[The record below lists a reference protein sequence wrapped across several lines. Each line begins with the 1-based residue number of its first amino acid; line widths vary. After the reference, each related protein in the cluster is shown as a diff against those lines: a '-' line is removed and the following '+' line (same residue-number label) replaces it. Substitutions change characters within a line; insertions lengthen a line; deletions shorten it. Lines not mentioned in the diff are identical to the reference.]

1 MPLARLRE
9 RGWGEGKQHRGIVM
23 RTHARAVVIGGGV
36 VGVSTLYHLAKKGWA
51 DSVLVERKELT
62 SGSTWH
68 AAGLL
73 PLFNLSYSVGQIHKY
88 SVALY
93 KTLEKETGL
102 NAGFSQVS
110 NIRLARTRD
119 RMDEY
124 RYYAGVAA
132 TIGGIE
138 VKFLTPDQVKEIW
151 PLCETDGL
159 IGAIQH
165 PQDGYI
171 QPADLTQALAKGARD
186 RGAEINRQTTVT
198 AIERQPSGEW
208 KVVTDK
214 GEIVCEHIV
223 SASGNFARR
232 TGRMVGLSVPVI
244 PVEHQYIVTEKH
256 PAIVKR
262 KAQGLPEMGVLR
274 ESDSS
279 WYMREEAGGLLLGP
293 YEVGA
298 PACYVDGPSD
308 QSEYEL
314 FSEDLDRLAP
324 HIETAI
330 ARVPAFGEVGVKKVY
345 NGAIAYTPD
354 GSPIVGPAP
363 GVKNF
368 WLNEGHSFGVTAA
381 GGAGWQLA
389 EWIVEGEPSIDM
401 LGVDPRRFGPYAQ
414 TGYLIEKNEEAY
426 AKVFTIHYPDE
437 ERAAAR
443 PLRQTPC
450 YSRMKALGAVFGSVY
465 GWERPNFF
473 APPGYALSEADLARP
488 DVLLNENHPPAAEGE
503 GPREKW
509 SFRRSNY
516 FEFVGAECRNVQSHV
531 GLQDMSAFAKC
542 EVSGPGAEKWLDSI
556 LTNKLPK
563 APGRVTLTYLLTSR
577 GGVRAEFTLTRLGPQ
592 RFYLVSAGALEAH
605 DHDTLEK
612 LLPMDGSVRLDRTT
626 TQRGV
631 LVLAGPRSRETL
643 AKVAGGQDIANKAFP
658 WLTARHLSVGAA
670 GTLAMRVN
678 FVGEL
683 GYELHHPI
691 EMQNYIFDTLM
702 EAGAEFGIK
711 PFGIRAMD
719 SMRLEKSYKLV
730 GRELSIEYAA
740 LESGLERFID
750 FDKDFLG
757 KKALLAW
764 REKGFANT
772 LVTLEILDVT
782 DADARGSEPV
792 AKDGAPVGRTTSGG
806 YGWRSGKSLALAMV
820 KPELAA
826 PGTALEVSILGE
838 THRAV
843 VIEDSPYD
851 PTNAA
856 LRA

>member
-1 MPLARLRE
+1 
-9 RGWGEGKQHRGIVM
+9 M
-23 RTHARAVVIGGGV
+23 RTQARAVVIGGGV
-36 VGVSTLYHLAKKGWA
+36 VGVSTLYHLAKKGWS

-93 KTLEKETGL
+93 KRLGEETGL
-102 NAGFSQVS
+102 DVGFRQVS

-119 RMDEY
+119 RLDEY

-138 VKFLTPDQVKEIW
+138 VKFLTPDEVEEIW
-151 PLCETDGL
+151 PLCETAGIL
-159 IGAIQH
+159 GAIQH
-165 PQDGYI
+165 PEDGYI
-171 QPADLTQALAKGARD
+171 QPADLTQALARGARD
-186 RGAEINRQTTVT
+186 NGAEINRQTTVI
-198 AIERQPSGEW
+198 AIEPTRGGEW

-214 GEIVCEHIV
+214 GEIVCEHVI
-223 SASGNFARR
+223 SASGNFARQ
-232 TGRMVGLSVPVI
+232 TGRMVGLDVPVL
-244 PVEHQYIVTEKH
+244 PVQHQYIVTEPH
-256 PAIVKR
+256 PAIQAR
-262 KAQGLPEMGVLR
+262 KARGLPEMGVLR

-298 PACYVDGPSD
+298 PACYVDGPSPD
-308 QSEYEL
+308 SEYEL
-314 FSEDLDRLAP
+314 FQEDLDRLAP

-330 ARVPAFGEVGVKKVY
+330 TRVPAFGEVGVKKVY

-363 GVKNF
+363 GLRHF

-389 EWIVEGEPSIDM
+389 EWIVDGEPTIDM
-401 LGVDPRRFGPYAQ
+401 LGVDPRRFGPYAE

-426 AKVFTIHYPDE
+426 AKVFTVHYPDE
-437 ERAAAR
+437 ERVAAR

-450 YSRMKALGAVFGSVY
+450 YSRMKALGAVFGSIY
-465 GWERPNFF
+465 GWERPNWF
-473 APPGYALSEADLARP
+473 APLDYALSEADLAKP
-488 DVLLNENHPPAAEGE
+488 DVLLNENHPAVGPSER
-503 GPREKW
+503 PREKW

-516 FEFVGAECRNVQSHV
+516 FDFVGAECRNVHDNV
-531 GLQDMSAFAKC
+531 GLQDMSAFAKL
-542 EVSGPGAEKWLDSI
+542 EVSGPGAEGWLNSI
-556 LTNKLPK
+556 LTNRIPK
-563 APGRVTLTYLLTSR
+563 AVGRVTLTYLLTSR
-577 GGVRAEFTLTRLGPQ
+577 GGVRAEFTLTRIGRE

-605 DHDTLEK
+605 DFDSLEK
-612 LLPMDGSVRLDRTT
+612 LLPADMSVRIDKVT

-631 LVLAGPRSRETL
+631 LVLAGPRSREVL
-643 AKVAGGQDIANKAFP
+643 SKVADIDVSNEAFP
-658 WLTARHLSVGAA
+658 WLTARRLSIRSTG
-670 GTLAMRVN
+670 LIAMRVN

-691 EMQNYIFDTLM
+691 EMQNTIFDALM
-702 EAGAEFGIK
+702 AAGAAFGIK

-719 SMRLEKSYKLV
+719 SLRLEKSYKLV

-740 LESGLERFID
+740 LESDLDRFVD
-750 FDKDFLG
+750 FKKGPFLG
-757 KKALLAW
+757 RDPLVTW
-764 REKGFANT
+764 TGKGFENK
-772 LVTLEILDVT
+772 LVTLEVHGVN

-792 AKDGAPVGRTTSGG
+792 TKDGVMVGRTTSGG
-806 YGWRSGKSLALAMV
+806 YGWRTGKSLALAMV
-820 KPELAA
+820 KPELSNI
-826 PGTALEVSILGE
+826 GSEVDVRILGE
-838 THRAV
+838 TRRAIV
-843 VIEDSPYD
+843 VPDSPYD
-851 PTNAA
+851 PANKS